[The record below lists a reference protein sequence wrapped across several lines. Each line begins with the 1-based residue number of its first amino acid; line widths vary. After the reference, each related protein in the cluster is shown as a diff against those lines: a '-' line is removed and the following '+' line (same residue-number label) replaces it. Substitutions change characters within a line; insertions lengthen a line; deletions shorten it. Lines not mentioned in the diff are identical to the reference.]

1 MKKSLL
7 FGAVI
12 MLSVYGVVLPQEL
25 TKEEKKLIRQAEVLR
40 AERGSYRRN
49 LAKGTAIGAATGA
62 AMLGATAVID
72 PDYIE
77 SGFSEMAAQAGRSK
91 QVQSLA
97 AVPKGLAVGAY
108 AGAGLGA
115 IWSIPYTAT
124 MHWWQR
130 RKVSRIVNEHTGL
143 DFKTIPMRQALVF
156 VAAYKRNVPLLQKL
170 ITEQSGFVLQ
180 PGVWKALTELFFNDY
195 PVSSRVRKLQKM
207 IQED

>member
-49 LAKGTAIGAATGA
+49 LAKGTAIGAAAGA
-62 AMLGATAVID
+62 ALGAGGVAAGEID
-72 PDYIE
+72 PDE
-77 SGFSEMAAQAGRSK
+77 TFSAPIAKMLTGSKHAGKAGGILGMS
-91 QVQSLA
+91 VQGALGG
-97 AVPKGLAVGAY
+97 AVA
-108 AGAGLGA
+108 GA

-124 MHWWQR
+124 MQWWQR
-130 RKVSRIVNEHTGL
+130 RKVSRIVNEHTGFN
-143 DFKTIPMRQALVF
+143 FKTIPMRQALVF

-180 PGVWKALTELFFNDY
+180 SGVWKALTELFFNDY

-207 IQED
+207 IKT